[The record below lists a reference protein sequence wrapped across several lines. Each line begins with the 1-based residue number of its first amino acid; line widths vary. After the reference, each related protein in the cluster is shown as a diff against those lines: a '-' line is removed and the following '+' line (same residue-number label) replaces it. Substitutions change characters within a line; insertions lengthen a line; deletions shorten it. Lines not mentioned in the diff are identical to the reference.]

1 MDQLWTQV
9 LEKAEA
15 DLRAAD
21 ADVEVTQADMERAVA
36 ANAMAVERQA
46 HLRATREWVRQQ
58 ARAPSGEP
66 ASPYT
71 RPTQPTAPPGLAD
84 PAKPR
89 KLFGKDM
96 PATPLTQLSMETLE
110 KMGRSASTKQVRESL
125 ARDGHEYSQSQVRAA
140 LKYLAGKKNP
150 PIESTKPGVWRLRT
164 SDAPVPFE
172 PAGVT
177 GMNGAGRMMPLA

>member
-1 MDQLWTQV
+1 MDQLWAQV
-9 LEKAEA
+9 LEKVEA

-36 ANAMAVERQA
+36 AHAVAVEQQA
-46 HLRATREWVRQQ
+46 HMRATHEWVRQQ
-58 ARAPSGEP
+58 ARDPSGVP
-66 ASPYT
+66 ALSHTP
-71 RPTQPTAPPGLAD
+71 PAQPILPPGLAA
-84 PAKPR
+84 PVKPR

-150 PIESTKPGVWRLRT
+150 PIESTKAGVWRLRT
-164 SDAPVPFE
+164 NDAPVPFKS
-172 PAGVT
+172 AGVT
-177 GMNGAGRMMPLA
+177 VMNGAGRTPLA